1 MWRALGM
8 PPAASCQRYRR
19 VRRAKR
25 GLAATPCI
33 HRLPSTGW
41 GRTNQPNSSPNPR
54 SAGSERMKGRLSAVG
69 KGPGEAPRGSE
80 CRFSPTAS
88 HELCM
93 RADSLQSCLTLRDP
107 MEPARLL
114 CPQDSPGEDTAVGT
128 CIKLALSCCEWDF
141 PGGASAEESPCQ
153 CRRPEM
159 RVQSLGRKDLE
170 QGMATHSS
178 ILPGEPHGQ
187 RSLEGYSP

>member
-1 MWRALGM
+1 MGLRAGSALSRPSAQPGGFTHSLSWSLASLPAHGVLSGDGLYQDPCSGLPNHLGPPRRDKEHPHPNTGTVWQALGT

-88 HELCM
+88 HELC
-93 RADSLQSCLTLRDP
+93 T
-107 MEPARLL
+107 
-114 CPQDSPGEDTAVGT
+114 
-128 CIKLALSCCEWDF
+128 
-141 PGGASAEESPCQ
+141 
-153 CRRPEM
+153 
-159 RVQSLGRKDLE
+159 
-170 QGMATHSS
+170 
-178 ILPGEPHGQ
+178 
-187 RSLEGYSP
+187 